1 MASPLVTPT
10 PFLNKVK
17 LIKAVAER
25 KILWDQKSEHYFNR
39 DLSKVA
45 WDHVAADVGSTSEIC
60 KKKWRGLRDTFIKEF
75 RKVTKEPNKPSN
87 WRYYNKLIFLT
98 DQIRHTQETSDP
110 IEINYSLEEYA
121 QLMNEP
127 HEEDIKREP
136 DFSME
141 EDTKNHVLTDDE
153 NSSYEPEIKRIRR
166 EETFDSDYHFLMSL
180 LESFRN
186 IHPKRKNL
194 VKIKILNILC
204 EEENDVHK

>member
-1 MASPLVTPT
+1 MATPLVT

-17 LIKAVAER
+17 LIKAVADR
-25 KILWDQKSEHYFNR
+25 RILWDQKSEHYFNR

-45 WDHVAADVGSTSEIC
+45 WDHVALDVGSTSEIC

-98 DQIRHTQETSDP
+98 DQIRHTQETSDQ
-110 IEINYSLEEYA
+110 IEVNYSLEEYA
-121 QLMNEP
+121 QLMNES
-127 HEEDIKREP
+127 HEDVKRDHE
-136 DFSME
+136 FSME
-141 EDTKNHVLTDDE
+141 EEAKNHGLTDED
-153 NSSYEPEIKRIRR
+153 NSESYEPEFKRIRR
-166 EETFDSDYHFLMSL
+166 EEATIDSDYHFLMSL
-180 LESFRN
+180 LESFRS

-204 EEENDVHK
+204 EEENEDDK